1 MAFWQTELDFARE
14 LAIVPSKHGT
24 AQIDDAVNLQNL
36 IPSEGARVL
45 YFNFVI

>member
-14 LAIVPSKHGT
+14 LAIVPSKHGI

-36 IPSEGARVL
+36 TPSKRARAF